1 MTKNYLE
8 ELRIL
13 IKKYKNKGFE
23 YGKPIKYLEFRNSC
37 TKKEMEEEILN
48 FENLEFVEKQFR
60 EEEARYALYF
70 IYSGARG
77 RVYVLRFT
85 DKIRIVTVYPLGRT
99 TLKNYNRGKFKK

>member
-1 MTKNYLE
+1 MLNDYYTDTRYPDIWDYDRFDN
-8 ELRIL
+8 
-13 IKKYKNKGFE
+13 KKLAFQALK
-23 YGKPIKYLEFRNSC
+23 LA
-37 TKKEMEEEILN
+37 EEI
-48 FENLEFVEKQFR
+48 LEFVEKQFR